1 MSILQKRLTLEE
13 FLALPE
19 RKPALELEPDGTVR
33 QKVSPKG
40 RHSTLQVAVVRMFDR
55 FGPPRKLA
63 MAFTELRVTFG
74 GASRV
79 PDVAVYR
86 WDRIP
91 VTPDGKVAD
100 DFFDPPDIVVEIA
113 SPEQRMAALIQR
125 CTWFVENGVRAAV
138 LVQPGD
144 SSVRLFRPDREI
156 QVLRGT
162 DFLDVSDILPGLHLT
177 VDELFESLSVL

>member
-1 MSILQKRLTLEE
+1 MSVLQKRLTLDE
-13 FLALPE
+13 FLAFPE
-19 RKPALELEPDGTVR
+19 QKPALELESDGTVT

-55 FGPPRKLA
+55 FGLPCKVA

-91 VTPDGKVAD
+91 ITPDGTVAD

-113 SPEQRMAALIQR
+113 SPEQRMAALIEH
-125 CTWFVENGVRAAV
+125 CNWFVENRVRAAV
-138 LVQPGD
+138 LVQPSD
-144 SSVRLFRPDREI
+144 SSVRLFRPDGEPRT
-156 QVLRGT
+156 LRGS
-162 DFLDVSDILPGLHLT
+162 DPIDLSDILPGFRVT
-177 VDELFESLSVL
+177 VDELFASLRVV